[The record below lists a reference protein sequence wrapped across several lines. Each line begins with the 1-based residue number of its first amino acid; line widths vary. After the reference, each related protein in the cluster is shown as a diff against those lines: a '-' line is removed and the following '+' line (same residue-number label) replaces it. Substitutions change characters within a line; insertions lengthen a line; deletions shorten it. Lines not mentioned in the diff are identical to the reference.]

1 MGAGPVTNPEKKTRP
16 AWKLKPPHDS
26 LTQGIVV
33 SGFSKLPSAE
43 ALFLLCDW
51 PENGPNSPASAGK
64 GAWLRTLN
72 TVAPITDAD
81 GKDPRAA
88 IIAFTWTGL
97 QKLGLPADALA
108 TFSTPFREG
117 MYQEDRLRR
126 LGDKVDDKWQDTV
139 IPDGPRWSANIPARK
154 EKGKEA
160 WERVIADVGSPA
172 EVAEREVITP
182 KTVHALLLLYYD
194 EDKDPAAKD
203 WANTVEH
210 ALARDGVKVAHRLPL
225 DLRLDENGIGRE
237 HFGFADGLSQPIP
250 YDEKSASGQET
261 ANNSLVLTD
270 GKPATRDAWHGVPLG
285 EILLGHNNA
294 HHEKVPGPMVPDN
307 LQSLES
313 GLTEDGAPEGFRN
326 LELDGSYM
334 VVRELQ
340 QNVAAFW
347 KSLET
352 GAARIRAHDPS
363 ATHVTADW
371 LAERVVGRNIDG
383 HLLCPSG
390 LLAADIDNQPENAFG
405 FKKTDPEGMGCPPG
419 SHVRR
424 ANPRDGLAHNLDSAE
439 TLLNATNNHRI
450 LRRGRKYGTTI
461 TGCDQ
466 DDGAERGLL
475 FICLNTD
482 IARQFEF
489 VQQTWLLNRNFAT
502 LFDET
507 DPLVG
512 PKGTFTIRE
521 QPLRRIVEVDT
532 FIQSAGGEYF
542 FLPSIPALKYLA
554 VQ

>member
-1 MGAGPVTNPEKKTRP
+1 MGAGPVTTPEKKTRP
-16 AWKLKPPHDS
+16 AWKLKPPHDKN
-26 LTQGIVV
+26 TQGIVV
-33 SGFSKLPSAE
+33 SGFSKLPSAN

-51 PENGPNSPASAGK
+51 PENGHNSPASAGK
-64 GAWLRTLN
+64 GAWLKTLN
-72 TVAPITDAD
+72 KVAPITDAD

-88 IIAFTWTGL
+88 TIAFTWTGL
-97 QKLGLPADALA
+97 QKLGLSADALA

-126 LGDKVDDKWQDTV
+126 LGDKVDDKWQGTV
-139 IPDGPRWSANIPARK
+139 IPDGPRWSANIPPRK
-154 EKGKEA
+154 EEGTQARES
-160 WERVIADVGSPA
+160 VIADVGSPA
-172 EVAEREVITP
+172 EDGKRGTRI
-182 KTVHALLLLYYD
+182 TVHALLLLYYD

-203 WANTVEH
+203 WAKTVEH
-210 ALARDGVKVAHRLPL
+210 ALAPHGVKVVHRLRL
-225 DLRLDENGIGRE
+225 DLRLDKNGIGRE

-250 YDEKSASGQET
+250 YDEKSGQET
-261 ANNSLVLTD
+261 ANDSLILTD

-285 EILLGHNNA
+285 EILLGHTNA
-294 HHEKVPGPMVPDN
+294 HHEKAPGPMVLDDPNDPRA
-307 LQSLES
+307 S
-313 GLTEDGAPEGFRN
+313 GLTKDGAPEGFRN
-326 LELDGSYM
+326 LGLDGSYM

-340 QNVAAFW
+340 QHVAAFW

-371 LAERVVGRNIDG
+371 LAERVIGRNIDG

-390 LLAADIDNQPENAFG
+390 LLAADEYNQPENVFG
-405 FKKTDPEGMGCPPG
+405 FMKTDAHGMGCPPG

-424 ANPRDGLAHNLDSAE
+424 ANPRDGLAKDLASAQ
-439 TLLNATNNHRI
+439 TLLDAANNHRI
-450 LRRGRKYGTTI
+450 LRRGRKYGTTL
-461 TGCDQ
+461 TGRDQ

-489 VQQTWLLNRNFAT
+489 VQQTWVLNRNFAT

-521 QPLRRIVEVDT
+521 QPLRRRVEVET

-554 VQ
+554 AL